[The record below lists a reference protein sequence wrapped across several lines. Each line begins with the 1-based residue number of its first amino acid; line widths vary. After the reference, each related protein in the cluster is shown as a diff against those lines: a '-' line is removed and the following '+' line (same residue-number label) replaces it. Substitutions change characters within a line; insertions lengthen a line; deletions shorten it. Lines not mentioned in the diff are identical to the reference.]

1 MLVPEKKTLTLAAAK
16 KIAEGAE
23 SFAAGNKWSVTIAV
37 VDDGAN
43 LLYLERM
50 DGALLGSV
58 AIAQQKARTSALF
71 RCPTKDFETGLADGG
86 TSLLKLDIL
95 PYEGGIPIAANRAAH
110 ELIVGA
116 IGVSGSTPAQDGQVA
131 QAGIDWIRND
141 WLGNTLK

>member
-1 MLVPEKKTLTLAAAK
+1 MLPEKKILTLAAAK
-16 KIAEGAE
+16 KIAEAAE
-23 SFAAGNKWSVTIAV
+23 SFAAGNNRTVVIAV

-71 RCPTKDFETGLADGG
+71 RCPTKDFETGLAGGG

-95 PYEGGIPIAANRAAH
+95 PYEGGIPIAADGA
-110 ELIVGA
+110 IVGA
-116 IGVSGSTPAQDGQVA
+116 IGVSGCTPAQDGQIA
-131 QAGIDWIRND
+131 QAGVD
-141 WLGNTLK
+141 WLRNTLQ